1 MRTTFDDI
9 GSCSFVDQLRY
20 ICFLLPF
27 YHPKMSESGELEFYS
42 CSESSTYHE
51 KTDHDFNSSCVLYED
66 EPLDPSSSENE
77 DEARSV
83 GVLK

>member
-51 KTDHDFNSSCVLYED
+51 ETDHDLAVAFCVKMSLWIPPQVRTKMRQE
-66 EPLDPSSSENE
+66 
-77 DEARSV
+77 
-83 GVLK
+83 VLKC